1 MAPALKELKQVVTVK
16 PEPPQTTP
24 SLRDALGKPDA
35 TVGCYYFTQSLASI
49 FAEVFDCAVNRK
61 GQGFWIQAEY
71 GAGKTHFLATMTLL
85 LKSQENQLWDN
96 VHDADLRSQY
106 RDALTKLKLFPVT
119 FSLLGAGEDDAEDRL
134 MRQFE
139 KEITKA
145 LPPELRDKI
154 TITSDDLAVRWHEED
169 ANPNE
174 KVGVAHHFQTVHGC
188 TPEEFRKKKSRQQFG
203 AEIRKAGLTID
214 LKGAFRER
222 FAHIYQQTVKAGGYD
237 GMLFVVDEFRSWQDR
252 HQGRPSFEEGC
263 QVLETLA
270 YYLPVENN
278 LNVITVVASQGECPQ
293 KLLGGQ
299 KGDRFIVRSL
309 LANQN
314 KTDYGEIVAYRVRDV
329 KPNAAVDIDGYYAYC
344 REQFKF
350 LRQSQTSKDYFRAIF
365 PFQPRCFDVI
375 RRMTQ
380 SFERH
385 NLPAARAG
393 IHIAYETLQK
403 QELLQG
409 KRLLVVA
416 DLLESRELRQGL
428 AGDDFKAGYESYRS
442 AIEVIDSSVN
452 LSNEEKDVA
461 RRLVGTLYLWA
472 IATPEG
478 PARALPLTEL
488 AEATMTSIEGVTPDD
503 AVLDVITRL
512 KAEIPQIQYDKTHG
526 AQFEVTET
534 AGGIFQ
540 RQFPAL
546 KRKAKADTARQDAA
560 WLKSLF
566 WDFRDIGGAAS
577 AEGIDRG
584 FLEGLSARDAQG
596 NATLP
601 GRTAAKTTVAHVVY
615 GGEVIASDKWESKF
629 GEEIRDPA
637 THFRI
642 VYLTEEADV
651 PEKDIEDIR
660 IAVCSPATLSDET
673 RENLADLVACDSF
686 LQEYSDTKHPNA
698 GDDRDLAR
706 TRRQD
711 VIGRILKNQIDEF
724 RRGNIVTS
732 KGYGIVADEVFK
744 TATTARGGRE
754 SELASRVLEKAY
766 DEPLFVAKDFK
777 KDFNDADARKVY
789 HGLFAPVNVR
799 SFADNSARD
808 NFGPAL
814 GLVKKNNPAE
824 FAPDGGPVGS
834 IREKLK
840 QSDDIALSDLVKDL
854 CRPPYGLTESM
865 VMLCALAT
873 VRAGIGDG
881 RGCVVKLKDGTD
893 FTLTSGKR
901 PIGGKLTA
909 HNIPH
914 VEWSN
919 KLEKVLLGARL
930 QISTELSWNAVLE
943 YARVLDPEL
952 KTASTPDEESGRN
965 EELRRV
971 LKNLGDQLESVQ
983 GDLKALADIL
993 NASLPQPLIETL
1005 ARLASIAATE
1015 HFQEFHAV
1023 ASQSYP
1029 KAADFEFAVGL
1040 YRRAARLA
1048 EKYPAVQQ
1056 MKSYLGN
1063 AADLG
1068 DVDLKLRVT
1077 TITGQLAFDSLLGSP
1092 EKIPALVDQFGQF
1105 KDKYQLAYR
1114 KYHQDHHQTL
1124 ASIRAEME
1132 PYGRKI
1138 VAIGRLNQ
1146 LELGAPVGASIQSDY
1161 RTMLDGLDPC
1171 PDKDYAKID
1180 QQPICPVCRLQG
1192 GQKAPKEQ
1200 ADTITRR
1207 LDAAVSELLGRV
1219 AQGAVR
1225 KILEASTDTGV
1236 KTLLDVIVATQVER
1250 IPDVLIPEVVE
1261 RIKVLLRDANLEHRD
1276 LPVHELLGERAAI
1289 EEQEIDA
1296 LVEQIRQR
1304 LRSAFAKAKSE
1315 TGGKKRIRFFLK

>member
-1 MAPALKELKQVVTVK
+1 MPTGLKELQEIVAVK
-16 PEPPQTTP
+16 RERPQTTP
-24 SLRDALGKPDA
+24 FLREALTTPES
-35 TVGCYYFTQSLASI
+35 TVGCYYFTASLARI
-49 FAEVFDCAVNRK
+49 FAEVFDSAVNRK

-85 LKSQENQLWDN
+85 LSRREKDLWEGIHDSQ
-96 VHDADLRSQY
+96 LRGQY
-106 RDALTKLKLFPVT
+106 RDGLTKLRLFPVT
-119 FSLLGAGEDDAEDRL
+119 FSLLGAGQADAQDQL
-134 MRQFE
+134 MRVFE
-139 KEITKA
+139 KEIIRA
-145 LPPELRDKI
+145 LPDELREKVS
-154 TITSDDLAVRWHEED
+154 ITSDDLAVRWFDND
-169 ANPNE
+169 ANETE
-174 KVGVAHHFQTVHGC
+174 KAGLAHYFQKAHGC
-188 TPEEFRKKKSRQQFG
+188 TPDDFRKKKSRQQFG
-203 AEIRKAGLTID
+203 TELRKSGLNIE
-214 LKGAFRER
+214 LRSAFRER
-222 FAHIYQQTVKAGGYD
+222 FTHIYDQVTNIGGYD
-237 GMLFVVDEFRSWQDR
+237 GMLFVVDEFRSWQER
-252 HQGRPSFEEGC
+252 HQGKPSFEEGC

-270 YYLPVENN
+270 YNLPVENN
-278 LNVITVVASQGECPQ
+278 LNIITLVASQGECPQ
-293 KLLGGQ
+293 KLFGGQ

-329 KPNAAVDIDGYYAYC
+329 RPNSAVDIDEYYSYC

-350 LRQSQTSKDYFRAIF
+350 LRQSQTSKDYFKAIF

-375 RRMTQ
+375 RRLTQ

-385 NLPAARAG
+385 NLPSARAG
-393 IHIAYETLQK
+393 IHIAYETIVK
-403 QELLQG
+403 EELLRG
-409 KRLLVVA
+409 KRLLVIA
-416 DLLESRELRQGL
+416 DLLASEQLREGL
-428 AGDDFKAGYESYRS
+428 TAEAFKAGHESYRS
-442 AIEVIDSSVN
+442 ALEVIDSSVV
-452 LSNEEKDVA
+452 LSTEEKDVA

-472 IATPEG
+472 IAMPEG
-478 PARALPLTEL
+478 PTRALPLTEL

-503 AVLDVITRL
+503 AVLDLVTRL

-526 AQFEVTET
+526 ARFEVAESV
-534 AGGIFQ
+534 GGLFQ

-546 KRKAKADTARQDAA
+546 KRKAKADASRQDSA
-560 WLKSLF
+560 WVRSLF

-584 FLEGLSARDAQG
+584 FLEGLAQRDAQG
-596 NATLP
+596 NPSLP
-601 GRTAAKTTVAHVVY
+601 GLTTAKATVSHVVY
-615 GGEVIASDKWESKF
+615 GGEVIVAQKWESKF

-637 THFRI
+637 IHFRI
-642 VYLTEEADV
+642 AYLTEESEV

-660 IAVCSPATLSDET
+660 IAVCSPAALSDDT
-673 RENLADLVACDSF
+673 RENLADVVACDDF
-686 LQEYSDTKHPNA
+686 LREYSDQTHPTA
-698 GDDRDLAR
+698 GEDRDRAKG
-706 TRRQD
+706 RRQEA
-711 VIGRILKNQIDEF
+711 IGRILKNQIEEC
-724 RRGNIVTS
+724 RRGRIVTS

-744 TATTARGGRE
+744 TAATSRGGRE

-789 HGLFAPVNVR
+789 HGLFSPVNIR
-799 SFADNSARD
+799 SAADNSARD

-814 GLVKKNNPAE
+814 GLVKKNNPTE
-824 FAPDGGPVGS
+824 FAPEEGPVGW

-840 QSDDIALSDLVKDL
+840 QADDTALSDLVKDL
-854 CRPPYGLTESM
+854 CRPPYGLTEPM

-919 KLEKVLLGARL
+919 KLEKALLGARL
-930 QISTELSWNAVLE
+930 QISTEVNWNAVLE

-952 KTASTPDEESGRN
+952 KTASTPDEENARN

-971 LKNLGDQLESVQ
+971 LKNLGSQLENMH
-983 GDLKALADIL
+983 GDLRALAGVL
-993 NASLPQPLIETL
+993 NANVPQPLTELL
-1005 ARLASIAATE
+1005 ARLANIAATE

-1029 KAADFEFAVGL
+1029 KTGDLEFAVGA
-1040 YRRAARLA
+1040 YRRAAKLA
-1048 EKYPAVQQ
+1048 EKYPDVQQ
-1056 MKSYLGN
+1056 MKSYLDN
-1063 AADLG
+1063 AADLDDG
-1068 DVDLKLRVT
+1068 DLKLRST
-1077 TITGQLAFDSLLGSP
+1077 TIGGQLVFDSLLTSP
-1092 EKIPALVDQFGQF
+1092 DKVPALVEQFGQF

-1114 KYHQDHHQTL
+1114 KYHQDYHQTV
-1124 ASIRAEME
+1124 ASMKAGME
-1132 PYGRKI
+1132 PYARKI
-1138 VAIGRLNQ
+1138 DAISRLNQ
-1146 LELGAPVGASIQSDY
+1146 LELGAPMGGSLQAEY
-1161 RTMLDGLDPC
+1161 RRLVDSLAPC
-1171 PDKDYAKID
+1171 HDKDYAKVD
-1180 QQPICPVCRLQG
+1180 QHPICPLCRLQG
-1192 GQKAPKEQ
+1192 GQKAPEEQ
-1200 ADTITRR
+1200 AVAMKSR
-1207 LDAAVSELLGRV
+1207 LDSAVSELLGRV

-1225 KILEASTDTGV
+1225 KILESSKDTGV

-1250 IPDVLIPEVVE
+1250 IPDVLIPEVIE

-1276 LPVHELLGERAAI
+1276 LSVQDLLGDRAAI

-1296 LVEQIRQR
+1296 LVDQIRQR
-1304 LRSAFAKAKSE
+1304 LKAAFAKAKSE